1 MFAKKNSKMKK
12 LMTLATLLAFI
23 VPALVTASVVVD
35 YQINYKASNVNPT
48 VFLAEGPN
56 YAAANVQGLLSINN
70 TTSITVSKISY
81 TAIENNAQVKFNS
94 TLYTSYTIL
103 LNVLELVSTTSSTT
117 YVWINGTLPTNVEL
131 YITSTPES
139 FNGLSSSL
147 GNSYTTGT
155 SGTSG
160 SGEKITLQ
168 QNSIEYITFYIDGQI
183 PSTGI
188 TGSLSVQYLVQ

>member
-56 YAAANVQGLLSINN
+56 YQTANDQGLLSINN
-70 TTSITVSKISY
+70 TTTIKVSGTTY
-81 TAIENNAQVKFNS
+81 NVIENNAQVKFNS

-103 LNVLELVSTTSSTT
+103 LNVLELVSTTGSQTK
-117 YVWINGTLPTNVEL
+117 VLINGSLPSDVTL
-131 YITSTPES
+131 YITTSQES
-139 FNGLSSSL
+139 YTGTQLSSSARYSLDTPISL
-147 GNSYTTGT
+147 GGDS
-155 SGTSG
+155 
-160 SGEKITLQ
+160 Q
-168 QNSIEYITFYIDGQI
+168 EYITFYIDGQI
-183 PSTGI
+183 PSAPY

>member
-56 YAAANVQGLLSINN
+56 YATAQTQKLLYVNN
-70 TTSITVSKISY
+70 TTKITVSSITY
-81 TAIENNAQVKFNS
+81 NVIENNAQVKFNS

-103 LNVLELVSTTSSTT
+103 LNVLELVSTTSNSTT
-117 YVWINGTLPTNVEL
+117 VWINGTLPTYITL
-131 YITSTPES
+131 YITTSQES
-139 FNGLSSSL
+139 YTGTKLSSSASTPYSL
-147 GNSYTTGT
+147 GTPIPLGADS
-155 SGTSG
+155 
-160 SGEKITLQ
+160 Q
-168 QNSIEYITFYIDGQI
+168 EYITFYIDGQI
-183 PSTGI
+183 SSAPY

>member
-56 YAAANVQGLLSINN
+56 YATANAQGLLYVNN
-70 TTSITVSKISY
+70 TTQITTTKGTTY

-103 LNVLELVSTTSSTT
+103 LNVLELVSNTSSPTK
-117 YVWINGTLPTNVEL
+117 VWINGSLPTNVQL
-131 YITSTPES
+131 YITSSPES
-139 FNGLSSSL
+139 FPGSISYWGSPYTL
-147 GNSYTTGT
+147 NSAILLTG
-155 SGTSG
+155 GT
-160 SGEKITLQ
+160 
-168 QNSIEYITFYIDGQI
+168 NEYITFYISGQI
-183 PSTGI
+183 PSTDNI
-188 TGSLSVQYLVQ
+188 GSLSVQYLVQ